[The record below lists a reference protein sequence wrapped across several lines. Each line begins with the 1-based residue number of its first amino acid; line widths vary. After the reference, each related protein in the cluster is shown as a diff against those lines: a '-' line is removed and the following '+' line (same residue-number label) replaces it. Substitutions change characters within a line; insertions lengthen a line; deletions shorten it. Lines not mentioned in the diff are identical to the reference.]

1 MSLRDI
7 RIPGIRRAPG
17 IARKSSVD
25 REIDQELRFHIGE
38 RTEQLAREGLTVEE
52 ARRRALREFGDL
64 AASHRELARI
74 DHRRLGAERREEIAM
89 SFSEDLRYAARSL
102 WRRPSLLAVTTIT
115 LSLGIAANAVMFG
128 VVDQLLLRAPAH
140 VVDPD
145 AVKRINFSEMQDG
158 KRYTGPVTTYPV
170 VTALRNN
177 TTAFEELAA
186 FGFKSS
192 YTLGRGR
199 DARNLSVVMVSGNF
213 FRLLGVRPE
222 IGRLFLDS
230 DDRVPDGESVAVLS
244 YGAWRSQF
252 GGDST
257 VVGRMIVLQNRPFTI
272 VGVAPRG
279 FAGIDRE
286 KIDAWVP
293 ISAVGNMALGPGWY
307 NTADNWW
314 ASIIGRV
321 KPGRTM
327 ESVAQEAT
335 IAYRAARREFKD
347 DFNKDSTP
355 TVVLSSIIGTRTPMG
370 VSRESRVSLWLLG
383 VSAIVLLIA
392 CSNVANLLIAR
403 TLERRRE
410 IAVRIALG
418 VSRSRLVRM
427 LLAEAGLLAAISAL
441 LALAIGFW
449 GGRFVESV
457 LLPEI
462 VWSDSILD
470 VRVLAFTMAVAI
482 LCMLLAGIVP
492 ALQGSRTAVADGLK
506 ASARQVAGGR
516 GRVRFALLLTQ
527 AALSMI
533 LLVGAG
539 LFVRSLRNVATRDIG
554 VDRDRVLRVTMPLS
568 SFGFD
573 KTQIDGVFRESVNRV
588 GGLTGVAGVSLVGMT
603 SPMGGAAARGFSV
616 PGVARPKFAL
626 GGPYNSLVEPGFFDN
641 MGARLIAGRDFTE
654 AEVRNHAR
662 VLIVNETLAEGYW
675 PNQSPIGKC
684 ATFGEDKACST
695 VVGVVNTMLQ
705 FAVVK
710 DERAIVYA
718 PFTHPGAPGLSPSV
732 MFVRLTKWNPSVV
745 SSIRREIQALAPTMP
760 FVQIRSVGEL
770 LEPQMQPW
778 RLGATMF
785 TLFGTIAVVIA
796 AIGLYSVLAYW
807 VSQRTHEIGVRMALG
822 AQRRDVIRL
831 VAAQSSRAVVMGL
844 LIALPITLLASRWIA
859 DMLYET
865 SPRDPVVYGGAA
877 LILALATLVA
887 TIVPA
892 RRSSAVDPAQA
903 IRSD

>member
-7 RIPGIRRAPG
+7 RVPGIRRALR

-25 REIDQELRFHIGE
+25 WQVEEELRFHIDE
-38 RTEQLAREGLTVEE
+38 RTEQLMREGLTREE
-52 ARRRALREFGDL
+52 ALRRAVDEFGDL
-64 AASHRELARI
+64 VASRRELSRI
-74 DHRRLGAERREEIAM
+74 DHRRLGADRREEMAM

-102 WRRPSLLAVTTIT
+102 WRRPSLLAITTIT

-128 VVDQLLLRAPAH
+128 VVDQLLLRPPAH
-140 VVDPD
+140 VVDAD
-145 AVKRINFSEMQDG
+145 AVKRINFSEMEDG
-158 KRYTGPVTTYPV
+158 KPFVGPVTTYPV
-170 VTALRNN
+170 VTALRKN

-199 DARNLSVVMVSGNF
+199 DARNLSVLMVSGNF
-213 FRLLGVRPE
+213 FRLLGVRPA
-222 IGRLFLDS
+222 IGRLLLDS
-230 DDRVPDGESVAVLS
+230 DDRVPDGESVLVLS
-244 YGAWRSQF
+244 DGAWRTQF
-252 GGDST
+252 GGDTAVIGRT
-257 VVGRMIVLQNRPFTI
+257 VILQNRPFTI
-272 VGVAPRG
+272 VGVTPKD

-286 KIDAWVP
+286 NIDAWVP
-293 ISAVGNMALGPGWY
+293 ISAVGNEALGPGWH

-321 KPGRTM
+321 KRDRTM
-327 ESVAQEAT
+327 ESAAQEAT
-335 IAYRAARREFKD
+335 IAYRRVRRELKD
-347 DFNKDSTP
+347 EFRGDTAP
-355 TVVLSSIIGTRTPMG
+355 TVVLSSIIGTRAPTG
-370 VSRESRVSLWLLG
+370 VSRESKVSLWLLG

-427 LLAEAGLLAAISAL
+427 LLAEAGLLAAISAAV
-441 LALAIGFW
+441 ALVIGFW
-449 GGRFVESV
+449 GGRFVQGV

-462 VWSDSILD
+462 AWSDSVLD
-470 VRVLAFTMAVAI
+470 LRVLAFTMGIAG
-482 LCMLLAGIVP
+482 LCVLLAGIVP
-492 ALQGSRTAVADGLK
+492 ALQGSRTNVADGLK
-506 ASARQVAGGR
+506 ASARQVAGGG

-568 SFGFD
+568 RFGFEQ
-573 KTQIDGVFRESVNRV
+573 TQIDGIYRR
-588 GGLTGVAGVSLVGMT
+588 GADRIRTLAGVSGVSLVGMT
-603 SPMGGAAARGFSV
+603 YPMGGASAHGFSV
-616 PGVARPKFAL
+616 PGAVRPRFEH
-626 GGPYNSLVEPGFFDN
+626 GGPYNSLVEPGYFET
-641 MGARLIAGRDFTE
+641 MGARLIAGRDFTVS
-654 AEVRNHAR
+654 EVRNRAR
-662 VLIVNETLAEGYW
+662 VVIVNETLATGYW
-675 PNQSPIGKC
+675 PNESPIGKC
-684 ATFGEDKACST
+684 VTFGDDKACSR
-695 VVGVVNTMLQ
+695 VIGVVNTMLQ
-705 FAVVK
+705 FAIVK

-718 PFTHPGAPGLSPSV
+718 PFTHPGMPTITPAV
-732 MFVRLTKWNPSVV
+732 MFVRLTKANPAIV

-760 FVQIRSVGEL
+760 FVQVRSVGEL
-770 LEPQMQPW
+770 LEPQMRPW
-778 RLGATMF
+778 RLGALMF

-822 AQRRDVIRL
+822 AQRGDVIRL
-831 VAAQSSRAVVMGL
+831 VAAQSSKAVAIGL
-844 LIALPITLLASRWIA
+844 LIALPITLLGSRWIA

-865 SPRDPVVYGGAA
+865 SPRDPMVYLGAG
-877 LILALATLVA
+877 LVLALATLAA

-903 IRSD
+903 IRTD

>member
-7 RIPGIRRAPG
+7 RIPGIRRVLR
-17 IARKSSVD
+17 ITRKRSVD
-25 REIDQELRFHIGE
+25 WEIDEELRFHIDE
-38 RTEQLAREGLTVEE
+38 RTSQLAREGVVATQ
-52 ARRRALREFGDL
+52 ARRRAVREFGDL
-64 AASHRELARI
+64 VASHRELARI

-89 SFSEDLRYAARSL
+89 SFWEDLRYAARSL
-102 WRRPSLLAVTTIT
+102 WRRPSLLAVTTVT

-128 VVDQLLLRAPAH
+128 VVDQLLLRPPAH

-145 AVKRINFSEMQDG
+145 AVKRINFSAIEDG
-158 KRYTGPVTTYPV
+158 KVSAHPVTTYPV
-170 VTALRNN
+170 VTALRRN
-177 TTAFEELAA
+177 TTAFEEIAA
-186 FGFKSS
+186 FGFKSAF
-192 YTLGRGR
+192 TLGRGP
-199 DARNLSVVMVSGNF
+199 DAQNVTVLMVSGNF

-222 IGRLFLDS
+222 VGRLFLDT
-230 DDRVPDGESVAVLS
+230 DDRVPEGESVLVIS
-244 YGAWRSQF
+244 HGAWRTRF
-252 GGDST
+252 AGDSGVIGST
-257 VVGRMIVLQNRPFTI
+257 VILQNKPFTI
-272 VGVAPRG
+272 VGVAPEE
-279 FAGIDRE
+279 FAGIDRQN
-286 KIDAWVP
+286 IDAWVP
-293 ISAVGNMALGPGWY
+293 ISAVGNDALGAGWH
-307 NTADNWW
+307 NTANNWW
-314 ASIIGRV
+314 ASIIVRM
-321 KPGRTM
+321 KRGRTL
-327 ESVAQEAT
+327 ESAAQEAT
-335 IAYRAARREFKD
+335 LAYRGVRREMPNEFG
-347 DFNKDSTP
+347 KDSLP
-355 TVVLSSIIGTRTPMG
+355 SVVLSSIIGTRAPMG
-370 VSRESRVSLWLLG
+370 LSRESKVSLWLLG

-410 IAVRIALG
+410 IAVRLALG

-427 LLAEAGLLAAISAL
+427 LLTEAGMLAAISAI
-441 LALAIGFW
+441 LALVIGFS
-449 GGRFVESV
+449 GGRFVQRV

-470 VRVLAFTMAVAI
+470 LRVLGFTMAIAV

-492 ALQGSRTAVADGLK
+492 ALQGSRTDVAGGLK

-568 SFGFD
+568 RFGFD
-573 KTQIDGVFRESVNRV
+573 QREIDRIYQAGANRV
-588 GGLTGVAGVSLVGMT
+588 RALPGVAGVSLTGLT
-603 SPMGGAAARGFSV
+603 SPMGGASARGFSV
-616 PGVARPKFAL
+616 PGVARPEFAL
-626 GGPYNSLVEPGFFDN
+626 GGPYNALVEPGFFAT
-641 MGARLIAGRDFTE
+641 MGARVIAGRDFTE
-654 AEVRNHAR
+654 SEVRNRAR
-662 VLIVNETLAEGYW
+662 VVIVNETLAAGYW
-675 PNQSPIGKC
+675 PNESPIGKC
-684 ATFGEDKACST
+684 ATFGEEKACST
-695 VVGVVNTMLQ
+695 IVGVVNTMLQ

-718 PFTHPGAPGLSPSV
+718 PFSHPGVDRGSPST
-732 MFVRLTKWNPSVV
+732 MFVRLGARSPAVV
-745 SSIRREIQALAPTMP
+745 SSIRREIQALAPSMP

-831 VAAQSSRAVVMGL
+831 VAAQSSKAVVIGL
-844 LIALPITLLASRWIA
+844 LIALPITLLASRWIT

-865 SPRDPVVYGGAA
+865 SPRDPVIYAGAA
-877 LILALATLVA
+877 LVLALATLVA

-903 IRSD
+903 IRAD